1 MKVPPIEK
9 IPEAYSAIIDNRIML
24 HDNDAIVK
32 SSDMTKEYYVKWKD
46 NIYYSNDNATYWQ
59 GYPGYPIIAVLML
72 QNKLPLDM
80 MVAEKFKG
88 INWNIINKENKRDY
102 QKSLNQVLSDISSN
116 EKDKIISEINKV
128 YENLLKCDLIITKKK
143 NLD

>member
-59 GYPGYPIIAVLML
+59 SYPGYPIIAVLML